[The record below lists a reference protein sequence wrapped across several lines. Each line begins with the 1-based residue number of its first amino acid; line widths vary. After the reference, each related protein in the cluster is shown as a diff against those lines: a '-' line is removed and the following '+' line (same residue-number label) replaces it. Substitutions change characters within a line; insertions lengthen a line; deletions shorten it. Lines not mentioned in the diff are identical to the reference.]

1 MLLHCILTG
10 LLRLVVQLL
19 QDGHHVLALLAVV
32 LGICGGENIPSWQ
45 FSTSGGI
52 SIDRDIIVSLQKSTA
67 RFSFLALSLSNI
79 FLLTFSIWSLISIT
93 FGSVSQSRISSSSN
107 MSPGKLQKRPC
118 VSYQL
123 SHLSPEINRAQS
135 RKKKVAYN
143 SSKQRDSEVKAGAGA
158 LSAVVDIAPRAPD
171 SELLNFQPSPHL
183 VAQSKRKVKYFPNKN
198 KASKTRRRRLH
209 FPYSSSQLISPSYL
223 T

>member
-1 MLLHCILTG
+1 MSFFANYGAVFRRISWQKQALKSPNPFPFFGIADARRDRIVPADPLQIAQQLLTEPKNLYCTCPDGLMLLHCILTG

-135 RKKKVAYN
+135 RKKKWRTIRLN
-143 SSKQRDSEVKAGAGA
+143 KEIQR
-158 LSAVVDIAPRAPD
+158 
-171 SELLNFQPSPHL
+171 
-183 VAQSKRKVKYFPNKN
+183 
-198 KASKTRRRRLH
+198 
-209 FPYSSSQLISPSYL
+209 
-223 T
+223 